1 MEASFSFT
9 LFLVLILLLYLLFSA
24 KKNNKKKNLPPSPP
38 SLPFIGHL
46 HLRRKPL
53 HRCLAR
59 LTALHGPVLLL
70 RFGARPVLVVASPAA
85 ADECFTT
92 HDITFANRPSL
103 PSRKYL
109 LYKNN
114 TTLGS
119 ASYGPYWRNLR
130 RIATVEVLS
139 SHRLQSSSDARAH
152 EVRAMARELLRACD
166 SAADGFAKVELK
178 SRLFQLAMNVLM
190 RTIAGKRYS
199 GEEGVVS
206 EESKRFMVTVEEIFA
221 LSGASNLGDFIP
233 LLRWVD
239 YGGVRRKL
247 MRLHRVRDEFL
258 QQLIDELRTKGGE
271 ESQTTEGKEEKTTI
285 SDLLSLQKTDPE
297 NYSDQIIKSL
307 ISRFMVTVEEIFAL
321 SGVSNL
327 GDFIPLLRW
336 VDYGGVRRKLMR
348 LHRVRDE
355 FLQQLIDELRTKG
368 GEESQTTEG
377 KDEKTTIS
385 DLLSLQ
391 KTDPENYSDQIIKSL
406 ISILLSAG
414 TDSTASTIEWA
425 LSLLLNHPNAM
436 DKTRVEI
443 DARVGNGRLL
453 VESDLPNL
461 PYLHCVVAETLRMY
475 PAGPLLVPHE
485 SSDEC
490 DVGGFHVPRGTILLV
505 NAYAMH
511 RDAKTWDEPARFMPE
526 RFEGGKGEG
535 KWMAPFGM
543 GRRKCPGEGLAAR
556 MIGLA
561 LGTLIQCFEWGRVG
575 NEEVD
580 MAEGSGLTL
589 PKVVPL
595 EATCRPRQSLAH
607 LLSEI

>member
-24 KKNNKKKNLPPSPP
+24 KKNNTKKNLPPSPP

-70 RFGARPVLVVASPAA
+70 RFGARPVLVVASPAT

-139 SHRLQSSSDARAH
+139 SHRLQSSSDARAK
-152 EVRAMARELLRACD
+152 EVRAMARELLRACNA
-166 SAADGFAKVELK
+166 AADEFAKVELK

-190 RTIAGKRYS
+190 RTIAGKRYY

-258 QQLIDELRTKGGE
+258 QPLIDELRTKGGE
-271 ESQTTEGKEEKTTI
+271 ESQTTEAKEEKTTI

-307 ISRFMVTVEEIFAL
+307 IS
-321 SGVSNL
+321 S
-327 GDFIPLLRW
+327 
-336 VDYGGVRRKLMR
+336 
-348 LHRVRDE
+348 
-355 FLQQLIDELRTKG
+355 
-368 GEESQTTEG
+368 
-377 KDEKTTIS
+377 
-385 DLLSLQ
+385 
-391 KTDPENYSDQIIKSL
+391 
-406 ISILLSAG
+406 LLSAG
-414 TDSTASTIEWA
+414 TDTTAITIEWA
-425 LSLLLNHPNAM
+425 MSLLLNHPNAM
-436 DKTRVEI
+436 DKTRAEI
-443 DARVGNGRLL
+443 DARLGNGRLL
-453 VESDLPNL
+453 EESDLPNL

-490 DVGGFHVPRGTILLV
+490 VVGGFHVPRGTILLV

-511 RDAKTWDEPARFMPE
+511 RDPKTWDEPARFMPE

-535 KWMAPFGM
+535 KWLAPFGM

-556 MIGLA
+556 MMGLA

-575 NEEVD
+575 DKEVD
-580 MAEGSGLTL
+580 MAEGSGLSL
-589 PKVVPL
+589 PKSVAL
-595 EATCRPRQSLAH
+595 EATCHQRPSLAH
-607 LLSEI
+607 LLSEL

>member
-1 MEASFSFT
+1 MEASFSFA
-9 LFLVLILLLYLLFSA
+9 LFLVLILLLHLLFSA
-24 KKNNKKKNLPPSPP
+24 KKNNKKKNLPPSPH
-38 SLPFIGHL
+38 SLPFVGHL
-46 HLRRKPL
+46 HLCRKPL

-70 RFGARPVLVVASPAA
+70 RFGARPVLVVDSPAA

-103 PSRKYL
+103 PYRKHL

-139 SHRLQSSSDARAH
+139 SHRLRSSSDARAH

-166 SAADGFAKVELK
+166 ATADGFAKVELK

-190 RTIAGKRYS
+190 RMIAGKRYS
-199 GEEGVVS
+199 GEEEGVVS

-221 LSGASNLGDFIP
+221 LSGASNVGDFIP
-233 LLRWVD
+233 LLRWID
-239 YGGVRRKL
+239 YGGVKRKL

-271 ESQTTEGKEEKTTI
+271 ESQTTEAKEEKTTI

-307 ISRFMVTVEEIFAL
+307 IS
-321 SGVSNL
+321 VSSS
-327 GDFIPLLRW
+327 
-336 VDYGGVRRKLMR
+336 KS
-348 LHRVRDE
+348 
-355 FLQQLIDELRTKG
+355 EL
-368 GEESQTTEG
+368 
-377 KDEKTTIS
+377 
-385 DLLSLQ
+385 LLS
-391 KTDPENYSDQIIKSL
+391 
-406 ISILLSAG
+406 
-414 TDSTASTIEWA
+414 
-425 LSLLLNHPNAM
+425 
-436 DKTRVEI
+436 EI
-443 DARVGNGRLL
+443 DARVGNGRWLE
-453 VESDLPNL
+453 ESDLPSL
-461 PYLHCVVAETLRMY
+461 PYLHCVVTETLRMY
-475 PAGPLLVPHE
+475 PAGPLMVPHE

-490 DVGGFHVPRGTILLV
+490 VVVGFHVPRGTILLV

-511 RDAKTWDEPARFMPE
+511 RDPKTWDEPARFIPE

-556 MIGLA
+556 MVGLA

-575 NEEVD
+575 DKEVD
-580 MAEGSGLTL
+580 MAEGSGLSL
-589 PKVVPL
+589 PKAVAL
-595 EATCRPRQSLAH
+595 EATCRPRPRLAH
-607 LLSEI
+607 LLSEL

>member
-24 KKNNKKKNLPPSPP
+24 KKNNTKKNLPPSPP

-46 HLRRKPL
+46 HLCRKPL

-70 RFGARPVLVVASPAA
+70 RFGGRPVLVVASPAA

-92 HDITFANRPSL
+92 HDITFANRPIL

-114 TTLGS
+114 TTLDF
-119 ASYGPYWRNLR
+119 ANYGPYWRHFR
-130 RIATVEVLS
+130 RVATVEVLS
-139 SHRLQSSSDARAH
+139 SHRLRSSSDARAH
-152 EVRAMARELLRACD
+152 EVRSMARELLRACD
-166 SAADGFAKVELK
+166 AAADGLAKVELK
-178 SRLFQLAMNVLM
+178 TRLFQLAMNVLM

-221 LSGASNLGDFIP
+221 LSGASNVVDFIP

-258 QQLIDELRTKGGE
+258 QQLIDELRTKGGD
-271 ESQTTEGKEEKTTI
+271 ESQTTEAKE
-285 SDLLSLQKTDPE
+285 
-297 NYSDQIIKSL
+297 
-307 ISRFMVTVEEIFAL
+307 
-321 SGVSNL
+321 
-327 GDFIPLLRW
+327 
-336 VDYGGVRRKLMR
+336 
-348 LHRVRDE
+348 
-355 FLQQLIDELRTKG
+355 
-368 GEESQTTEG
+368 
-377 KDEKTTIS
+377 EKTTIS

-414 TDSTASTIEWA
+414 TDSTARTIEWA

-436 DKTRVEI
+436 DKTRAEI

-453 VESDLPNL
+453 DESDLPNL

-490 DVGGFHVPRGTILLV
+490 VVGGFHVPRGTILLV

-511 RDAKTWDEPARFMPE
+511 RDPKTWDEPARFMPE

-535 KWMAPFGM
+535 KRMAPFGK

-556 MIGLA
+556 MMGLA

-575 NEEVD
+575 DKEVD

-589 PKVVPL
+589 PKAVPL
-595 EATCRPRQSLAH
+595 EATCRPRQTLAH

>member
-9 LFLVLILLLYLLFSA
+9 MFLVLSVLLHLLFSA
-24 KKNNKKKNLPPSPP
+24 KKKNNKKNLPPSPP

-46 HLRRKPL
+46 HLCTKPL

-92 HDITFANRPSL
+92 QDITFANRPSL

-139 SHRLQSSSDARAH
+139 SHRLRSSSDARAN

-166 SAADGFAKVELK
+166 ATADGFAKVELK
-178 SRLFQLAMNVLM
+178 SMLFQLAMNVLM

-199 GEEGVVS
+199 WEEEGVVS
-206 EESKRFMVTVEEIFA
+206 EELKRFMVTVQEIFA
-221 LSGASNLGDFIP
+221 LSGASNVGDFIP

-271 ESQTTEGKEEKTTI
+271 ESQTTEAKEEKTTI

-297 NYSDQIIKSL
+297 NCSDQIIKSV
-307 ISRFMVTVEEIFAL
+307 IS
-321 SGVSNL
+321 S
-327 GDFIPLLRW
+327 LLA
-336 VDYGGVRRKLMR
+336 
-348 LHRVRDE
+348 
-355 FLQQLIDELRTKG
+355 
-368 GEESQTTEG
+368 
-377 KDEKTTIS
+377 
-385 DLLSLQ
+385 
-391 KTDPENYSDQIIKSL
+391 
-406 ISILLSAG
+406 AG
-414 TDSTASTIEWA
+414 TDTTASTIEWA
-425 LSLLLNHPNAM
+425 MSLLLNHPNAM
-436 DKTRVEI
+436 DKTRAEI
-443 DARVGNGRLL
+443 DSRVGNGRLL
-453 VESDLPNL
+453 EESDLPSL
-461 PYLHCVVAETLRMY
+461 PYLHCVVTETLRMY
-475 PAGPLLVPHE
+475 PAGPLMVPHE

-490 DVGGFHVPRGTILLV
+490 IVGGFHIPRGTMLLV

-511 RDAKTWDEPARFMPE
+511 RDPKTWDEPARFLPE

-535 KWMAPFGM
+535 KWLEPFGM
-543 GRRKCPGEGLAAR
+543 GRRKCPGEGLATR
-556 MIGLA
+556 MVGLA

-575 NEEVD
+575 DKEVD
-580 MAEGSGLTL
+580 MAQGSGLTL
-589 PKVVPL
+589 PKAVPL
-595 EATCRPRQSLAH
+595 EATCRSRPRLAR
-607 LLSEI
+607 LVLEL

>member
-1 MEASFSFT
+1 MEAPFSFT
-9 LFLVLILLLYLLFSA
+9 LFLVLILLLHFLFSTK
-24 KKNNKKKNLPPSPP
+24 KKNNKRNLPPSPP

-46 HLRRKPL
+46 HLCRKPL

-109 LYKNN
+109 SYKNN
-114 TTLGS
+114 DTLVF

-139 SHRLQSSSDARAH
+139 SHRLRSSSDARAH
-152 EVRAMARELLRACD
+152 EVRSMARELLRACD
-166 SAADGFAKVELK
+166 APADGLAKVELK
-178 SRLFQLAMNVLM
+178 SRLFKLAMNVLM

-206 EESKRFMVTVEEIFA
+206 EESKRFMVTVEEILA
-221 LSGASNLGDFIP
+221 LIGASNVGDFIP
-233 LLRWVD
+233 LLWWVD

-247 MRLHRVRDEFL
+247 RRLHRVRDEFL
-258 QQLIDELRTKGGE
+258 QQLIDELRTRGSE
-271 ESQTTEGKEEKTTI
+271 ESPTTEAKEEKTTM

-307 ISRFMVTVEEIFAL
+307 IAS
-321 SGVSNL
+321 
-327 GDFIPLLRW
+327 
-336 VDYGGVRRKLMR
+336 
-348 LHRVRDE
+348 
-355 FLQQLIDELRTKG
+355 
-368 GEESQTTEG
+368 
-377 KDEKTTIS
+377 
-385 DLLSLQ
+385 
-391 KTDPENYSDQIIKSL
+391 
-406 ISILLSAG
+406 LLSAG
-414 TDSTASTIEWA
+414 TDATANTIEWA
-425 LSLLLNHPNAM
+425 MSLRLNHPNAM
-436 DKTRVEI
+436 DKTRAEI

-453 VESDLPNL
+453 DESDLPSL

-490 DVGGFHVPRGTILLV
+490 VVGGFHVPRGTILLV

-511 RDAKTWDEPARFMPE
+511 RDPKTWDEPARFMPE

-556 MIGLA
+556 MVGLV

-575 NEEVD
+575 DNEVD
-580 MAEGSGLTL
+580 MAEGSGLSL
-589 PKVVPL
+589 PKAVAL
-595 EATCRPRQSLAH
+595 EATCHPRPSLAH
-607 LLSEI
+607 LLSEL